1 MANKALIAILFL
13 SGVSVMAQQPAYQR
27 IESVRGQVND
37 SQPPAVSSPT
47 VSAPQPNNSLSGQS
61 VQQPAS
67 PSGASAA
74 QPASSSSGQ
83 SAPQPA
89 STRPT
94 SIADVSRRA
103 RGAPPAS
110 SSGTSSGLQQKSLAD
125 IARERRVTTPVN
137 PTKVSSTSTSRKK
150 GASHRKHPVKT
161 SKT

>member
-1 MANKALIAILFL
+1 MANRVLIAILFL
-13 SGVSVMAQQPAYQR
+13 SGISAMAQQPAYQR
-27 IESVRGQVND
+27 IESIRGQVND
-37 SQPPAVSSPT
+37 SQQPAASLPT
-47 VSAPQPNNSLSGQS
+47 VSAPQPNNGLSGQS

-67 PSGASAA
+67 ASGSSAA
-74 QPASSSSGQ
+74 EPASSSSGQ
-83 SAPQPA
+83 SASQPA

-94 SIADVSRRA
+94 GIADVSRRV
-103 RGAPPAS
+103 RGAPPAT

-137 PTKVSSTSTSRKK
+137 PTKVSSKSTGRKK